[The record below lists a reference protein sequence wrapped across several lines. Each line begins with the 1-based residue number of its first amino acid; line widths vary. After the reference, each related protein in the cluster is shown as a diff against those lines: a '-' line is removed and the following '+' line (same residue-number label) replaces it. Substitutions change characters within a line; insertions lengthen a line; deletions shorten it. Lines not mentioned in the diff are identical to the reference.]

1 LTMRDKISDGILFTY
16 YGGLLNEHQREI
28 MRLYYDCDM
37 SLAEISVFTR
47 ITRQG
52 VRDVIVRSSAKLAE
66 CEEKLGFVE
75 RIRKITVSMEETVRR
90 GDFSEEQRAELDE
103 ILNAIKEI

>member
-1 LTMRDKISDGILFTY
+1 MRDKISDGILFAY
-16 YGGLLNEHQREI
+16 YGGLLNGHQREI

-37 SLAEISVFTR
+37 SLGEIAEVTG

-52 VRDVIVRSSAKLAE
+52 VRDVLVRSAAKLEE

-75 RIRKITVSMEETVRR
+75 RIRKITVRMEESTKC
-90 GDFSEEQRAELDE
+90 GDYNENQRAELDG